1 MAKINEKELKEIFIQ
16 IKKNNK
22 SIFEKFYSKYN
33 KLVYGIAYSI
43 LKNATD
49 SEDIVQTVF
58 TKIYELEK
66 EKLPTKNEASWIYT
80 LTKNEAIS
88 LLRKKNENIDLDSIY
103 EIEDNNNEI
112 SRTMDKLEFNR
123 LISKL
128 NEKEKQIISLK
139 ILSNLSFEQIG
150 KLLNEPTG
158 TIKWRYYKS
167 MNTLKILLSNL
178 GMFIITFIIG
188 LKTLTKK
195 DRSNKKQESTTGKE
209 EINQNTEILE
219 DKHTEAEIQE
229 AEQDKNETKKEY
241 NNVEEN
247 IQENTIEQ
255 ETVIITDI
263 ENNQESINYLG
274 IGILIISGV
283 FLVITI
289 IFFTFFIKY
298 QLKLKTKT
306 SK

>member
-16 IKKNNK
+16 LKKDNK
-22 SIFEKFYSKYN
+22 SIFEEFYSNYN

-43 LKNATD
+43 LKNTTD
-49 SEDIVQTVF
+49 SEDIVQAVF
-58 TKIYELEK
+58 TKIYELEN
-66 EKLPTKNEASWIYT
+66 EKLPTKNEATWIYS

-88 LLRKKNENIDLDSIY
+88 LLRKKNENIDLDTIY

-112 SRTMDKLEFNR
+112 SDIIDKIEFNR

-128 NEKEKQIISLK
+128 NQKEKQIISLK

-167 MNTLKILLSNL
+167 INTLKILFSNL
-178 GMFIITFIIG
+178 GMFVVTFIIG
-188 LKTLTKK
+188 LKVLSRK
-195 DRSNKKQESTTGKE
+195 DRNNEEKESTGERE
-209 EINQNTEILE
+209 EIKQDKENLE
-219 DKHTEAEIQE
+219 DKRTEHEIQE
-229 AEQDKNETKKEY
+229 TEKDESETKKEV
-241 NNVEEN
+241 NNIEEN
-247 IQENTIEQ
+247 IKENTVNQ
-255 ETVIITDI
+255 ETVIGTDI
-263 ENNQESINYLG
+263 EENQKNNDYLG
-274 IGILIISGV
+274 MGILSISGV

-289 IFFTFFIKY
+289 IFFTFFIKN
-298 QLKLKTKT
+298 QLKLKSKT